1 MFNKYTIQ
9 RTNKVLREPQ
19 TEKFSLTMN
28 KEANSVNKWTYA
40 RLVEQFPTAKNIK
53 VETIAKHTTE
63 YFTKVEI
70 DDEVMIFL
78 KSLRATTIPV
88 FGIEYV

>member
-9 RTNKVLREPQ
+9 HTNKVLREPQ

-40 RLVEQFPTAKNIK
+40 RLVEQFPNAKNIK
-53 VETIAKHTTE
+53 VET
-63 YFTKVEI
+63 
-70 DDEVMIFL
+70 DESVIIIT
-78 KSLRATTIPV
+78 AQP
-88 FGIEYV
+88 